1 LTSFH
6 TLKSFNSTLKP
17 NTCNV
22 QIPKPSNF
30 NKNIKTSQ
38 DLYYHKTR
46 ISHHQ
51 IKNPESKSP
60 KIQSKPTTSIKPKT
74 PKIHIF
80 ITLNMDLVQSNS
92 KPR

>member
-1 LTSFH
+1 MQYPDTKTFKFQQKH
-6 TLKSFNSTLKP
+6 
-17 NTCNV
+17 
-22 QIPKPSNF
+22 Q
-30 NKNIKTSQ
+30 TSQ